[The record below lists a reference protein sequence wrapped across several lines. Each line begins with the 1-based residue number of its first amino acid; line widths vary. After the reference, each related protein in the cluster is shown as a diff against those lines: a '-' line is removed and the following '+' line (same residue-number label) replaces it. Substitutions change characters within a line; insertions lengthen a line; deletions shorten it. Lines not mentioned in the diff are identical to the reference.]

1 MQTQCKHLPDD
12 TTQNARGERASRRVL
27 TLTAAM
33 TVVEVTAGM
42 AYGSMSLLADGW
54 HMATHAA
61 ALGITAFASD
71 LRAAMLPTSVIRS
84 VREKSAS
91 SRVLRALSLS
101 WLLQPCLLLNAS

>member
-33 TVVEVTAGM
+33 TVVEVSAGM

-54 HMATHAA
+54 HMVRPLSELPHSHT
-61 ALGITAFASD
+61 D
-71 LRAAMLPTSVIRS
+71 LRAAMLPTSVRRS